1 MGRGEVDPPSVHRA
15 SAPANQARMPWRPCR
30 RLAPVAIEVA
40 GHGAFDAVP
49 GVAGGF
55 LGAVPA
61 QARLVLGAVP
71 VATQVAFHVL
81 EALAFVAGAR
91 LPAVAVGRAVV
102 FLVGV
107 A

>member
-1 MGRGEVDPPSVHRA
+1 MS
-15 SAPANQARMPWRPCR
+15 WRPCR
-30 RLAPVAIEVA
+30 RVTPPSPAAAALAPVAVEVA

-61 QARLVLGAVP
+61 EARLVLGAIP
-71 VATQVAFHVL
+71 VAAQVALDVL
-81 EALAFVAGAR
+81 EALAFVAAAR

-107 A
+107 AGVGGG